1 VGGCRQRGVG
11 LRRAFVLALA
21 AAVSPAL
28 LPVRVTG
35 NQTASPVEVKA
46 AFLYNFAK
54 FVEWP
59 PEATSG
65 TTTINVGVWGSDAL
79 GEALRAVVRDKTV
92 GGRGFTVKRPAG
104 MDDLDGLHILFIGDA
119 EKNRVP
125 DILKRVDGVSVLT
138 VSDIDRFCDL
148 GGTITLFVEDSH
160 IRFDVRLDSA
170 LRSRLKVSSKLLNL
184 ARKIHGAKQGER

>member
-1 VGGCRQRGVG
+1 MDGCRQRGRG
-11 LRRAFVLALA
+11 IRRAFVLALA
-21 AAVSPAL
+21 VAVSSAL
-28 LPVRVTG
+28 VPVRVTG

-65 TTTINVGVWGSDAL
+65 VTTINVGVWGSDAL

-104 MDDLDGLHILFIGDA
+104 
-119 EKNRVP
+119 
-125 DILKRVDGVSVLT
+125 S
-138 VSDIDRFCDL
+138 
-148 GGTITLFVEDSH
+148 TISTGCTSCS
-160 IRFDVRLDSA
+160 SA
-170 LRSRLKVSSKLLNL
+170 TQRKTACPTSSNGWT
-184 ARKIHGAKQGER
+184 A